1 MGNWSQ
7 AEEAGAPAEPAQA
20 VFRLREVEGTTQ
32 LSLEPLSSGDAV
44 CPLTCLPLA
53 YLGQTTGRLDCTN
66 SWGKHLG
73 APLAALQ

>member
-1 MGNWSQ
+1 MGDWSQ
-7 AEEAGAPAEPAQA
+7 AEEAGAPAESAQA

-44 CPLTCLPLA
+44 CLLTCLPLA
-53 YLGQTTGRLDCTN
+53 YLGQTPGRLDCTN

-73 APLAALQ
+73 TPLAALQ